1 MLIQK
6 NKDLKESDITDYALY
21 KSRRQFM
28 KNAIGLGLVA
38 TTGRLLQPSI
48 AHAKIGRFSTTE
60 KATPYKDITSY
71 CNFYEFGTSKTDPK
85 KNAQHLM
92 TSP

>member
-6 NKDLKESDITDYALY
+6 NKDLKDNEVTDFALY

-28 KNAIGLGLVA
+28 KNAMGLGLIAA
-38 TTGRLLQPSI
+38 TGSMIQPSF
-48 AHAKIGRFSTTE
+48 ANASTGRFSTTE

-71 CNFYEFGTSKTDPK
+71 CNFYEFGT
-85 KNAQHLM
+85 
-92 TSP
+92 